1 MKTTHRIAILPGTF
15 DPLTLGHLDLIERGK
30 DLFDELIVA
39 IGVNPDKTPLLSVE
53 QRIDLIE
60 HVIQPYSNVGVLT
73 YTGLTVNFAKQ
84 VGATVML
91 RGLRDDTDLPM
102 ETALAQT
109 NRAISDIETLFL
121 LPAAGYAFI
130 HSSLVRQIHLHGG
143 DVSALVPAHVSKVLK
158 KKG

>member
-1 MKTTHRIAILPGTF
+1 MKTTHRIAIFPGTF

-39 IGVNPDKTPLLSVE
+39 VGVNPDKTPLLSVE
-53 QRIDLIE
+53 QRIDSIE
-60 HVIQPYSNVGVLT
+60 HVIKPYPNVGVLT

-158 KKG
+158 KG

>member
-1 MKTTHRIAILPGTF
+1 MKTTHRIAIFPGTF
-15 DPLTLGHLDLIERGK
+15 DPLTLGHLDLIDRGK

-39 IGVNPDKTPLLSVE
+39 VGVNPDKTPLLSVE

-60 HVIQPYSNVGVLT
+60 HVIKPYPNVGLLT

-109 NRAISDIETLFL
+109 NRAISEIETLFL

-143 DVSALVPAHVSKVLK
+143 DVSALVPPHVSEVLK
-158 KKG
+158 KG